1 MRIVFA
7 RLLGFIIRKMLPCH
21 AIFAMV
27 EDAPAALAD
36 GKGICWTAAI
46 HEFPVPGIGKTLH
59 NLCVAKRT

>member
-46 HEFPVPGIGKTLH
+46 HEFPVPGID
-59 NLCVAKRT
+59 